1 MEKGKDRAS
10 KLYFSDLGRA
20 KEIITLALRRLGIE
34 AGLSEIAIED
44 PVVSFLDTKISMEK
58 LLDKLYKVKLIGR
71 EYNYVLPHRTGEP
84 IQIRRTYAHKGWHH
98 FSSSI

>member
-20 KEIITLALRRLGIE
+20 REIITLALRRLGIE
-34 AGLSEIAIED
+34 AGLSVIAIED
-44 PVVSFLDTKISMEK
+44 AVVSFFDT
-58 LLDKLYKVKLIGR
+58 
-71 EYNYVLPHRTGEP
+71 HRTGEP